1 MHSHLIKSYGLLLL
15 VIFLLIQSSL
25 YGQNNNDDS
34 LLVNREKVKWE
45 ALKSKTF
52 AANAKWF
59 SKEMASIGYL
69 PDASVY
75 RTGFG
80 DDFAFPKM
88 DDLPPAAFNLSG
100 FKIVNAAKEV
110 KIVSYKA
117 DGPLFLYVTSVWAK
131 GDNEWK
137 TVFYQATKYK

>member
-1 MHSHLIKSYGLLLL
+1 MIIAAFCIK
-15 VIFLLIQSSL
+15 VFL
-25 YGQNNNDDS
+25 
-34 LLVNREKVKWE
+34 KAK
-45 ALKSKTF
+45 
-52 AANAKWF
+52 ANPYYF
-59 SKEMASIGYL
+59 
-69 PDASVY
+69 DVY

-137 TVFYQATKYK
+137 TFFYQATKYK